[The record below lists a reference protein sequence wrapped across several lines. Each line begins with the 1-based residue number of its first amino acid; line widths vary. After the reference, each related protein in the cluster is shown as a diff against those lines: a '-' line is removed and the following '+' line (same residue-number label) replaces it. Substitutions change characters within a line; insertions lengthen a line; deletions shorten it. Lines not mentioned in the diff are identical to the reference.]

1 MDAPRDNLIRA
12 NFATRASVTEGRT
25 MTGYPIVFD
34 TWTEINS
41 WEGRF
46 KERIG
51 DKALTKTLREN
62 RDQIKV
68 LFNHGMDPSIGDKP
82 LGKPTVM
89 QPDTRG
95 MYAET
100 PLSETSYNDDILAL
114 LADGTLDGQS
124 FRFAAV
130 KEEWVKPEGSD
141 TIPER
146 TITELRLYEFG
157 PVTFPAYQ
165 ATTVGLRS
173 RTEFGA
179 WLNLDDEKRS
189 EIARLLGISFDL
201 RTLDPEA
208 GTDHFDDESRDEHPD
223 LEPPGAALNES
234 PNTRRHAAL
243 AAMAKLKEH
252 TQ

>member
-1 MDAPRDNLIRA
+1 MDAPRENLIRA
-12 NFATRASVTEGRT
+12 NFETRASVSEGRT

-82 LGKPTVM
+82 LGKPQRMT
-89 QPDTRG
+89 PDRNGLDT
-95 MYAET
+95 AT
-100 PLSETSYNDDILAL
+100 PLSETSYNDDLLAL
-114 LADGTLDGQS
+114 IRDEAIDGMS

-130 KEEWVKPEGSD
+130 KDEWVHDPKGKKL
-141 TIPER
+141 PER

-179 WLNLDDEKRS
+179 WLGLDDEKRS
-189 EIARLLGISFDL
+189 EIARLLGVSFDL
-201 RTLDPEA
+201 RTLDTEA
-208 GTDHFDDESRDEHPD
+208 GAATSEDDESRDDIQD
-223 LEPPGAALNES
+223 LEPQVQHSS
-234 PNTRRHAAL
+234 PPHLSRHAAL
-243 AAMAKLKEH
+243 AAMAKLKELAR
-252 TQ
+252 